1 MEARIFLTEY
11 RTGVNTMTTNQIE
24 SEITFIKKVIEDS
37 RRATLDNGKYYIL
50 WGVLVGIASI
60 LTYAGVIMGLHENFI
75 NWVWMNCI
83 VIGWVFTIIWG
94 VKDRK
99 KIKHVTFAGKMITH
113 TWIGAG
119 FTMAVIAFI
128 GITTKVIPYDAIC
141 PIIAA
146 ISGGANYISSRV
158 QKSGFILA
166 VAIGWWIGAGVMF
179 FMQGIE
185 ILLFYGVLLSLFSI
199 IPGVVLYYR
208 WKKDLATDIK

>member
-1 MEARIFLTEY
+1 
-11 RTGVNTMTTNQIE
+11 MTTNHLE

-50 WGVLVGIASI
+50 WGVLIGIASI
-60 LTYAGVIMGLHENFI
+60 LTYAGVSKGLPDNFI

-83 VIGWVFTIIWG
+83 VIGWVLTIILL

-99 KIKHVTFAGKMITH
+99 KERHNTFAGRIITH
-113 TWIGAG
+113 TWVGAG
-119 FTMAVIAFI
+119 VTMAVIAFI

-166 VAIGWWIGAGVMF
+166 VAIGWWIGAGIMF

-185 ILLFYGVLLSLFSI
+185 IILFYGVLLSLFSI
-199 IPGVVLYYR
+199 IPGIVLYYR
-208 WKKDLATDIK
+208 WKKEMATEIK